1 MNVRRYWDLQIAA
14 DGGKNLTAFAYAN
27 SAKRTHGTS
36 IRLVVRR
43 LENEM
48 NIFGG
53 ADLAD
58 LLRHAPDKFFGLN
71 YARSQNES
79 ATFTANGDFLDSD
92 VLSVHL
98 SRSFSRRGRLSSITL
113 P

>member
-1 MNVRRYWDLQIAA
+1 MTIIPYWYLKIAA

-53 ADLAD
+53 ADLGD
-58 LLRHAPDKFFGLN
+58 LLRHAPDKFLGLN
-71 YARSQNES
+71 YARSENES
-79 ATFTANGDFLDSD
+79 GTFTAMVTFPNFRDLTIIDRAPFRD
-92 VLSVHL
+92 V
-98 SRSFSRRGRLSSITL
+98 GE
-113 P
+113 

>member
-27 SAKRTHGTS
+27 SAKRTHGAS

-53 ADLAD
+53 ADLD
-58 LLRHAPDKFFGLN
+58 ELLSHEHSKPLHVKSIVKASHLI
-71 YARSQNES
+71 
-79 ATFTANGDFLDSD
+79 GDQRDD
-92 VLSVHL
+92 E
-98 SRSFSRRGRLSSITL
+98 ITL
-113 P
+113 RPQPHPHDRHRIWPVSARQH

>member
-27 SAKRTHGTS
+27 SAKRTHGAS

-43 LENEM
+43 LENDM

-53 ADLAD
+53 ADLGD
-58 LLRHAPDKFFGLN
+58 LLRHAPDKLLGLN
-71 YARSQNES
+71 YARSENES
-79 ATFTANGDFLDSD
+79 GTFAPNGDFPDFYG
-92 VLSVHL
+92 LSIHS
-98 SRSFSRRGRLSSITL
+98 SRSFSRCGRLRSIA
-113 P
+113 PI